1 MRQNFVPRISFHAKF
16 EVAIPNLAG
25 NALLRLRC
33 RHVTVKFLATSD
45 CVSQR
50 GKEFARPFEDFRNR
64 VNESLVIARLMS
76 FDRRRD
82 RRQDVGGPAVSR
94 EENFDARACSFCRLN
109 KDEFIFVRKDHAS
122 MPQKRGSTAQSVARL
137 INARQYSPNRTM
149 HRNVGTRADDLFSET
164 FSVRSY
170 SEDGW

>member
-1 MRQNFVPRISFHAKF
+1 LH
-16 EVAIPNLAG
+16 EG
-25 NALLRLRC
+25 C
-33 RHVTVKFLATSD
+33 RHVTVKFLATGD

-109 KDEFIFVRKDHAS
+109 KNEFIFVR
-122 MPQKRGSTAQSVARL
+122 
-137 INARQYSPNRTM
+137 
-149 HRNVGTRADDLFSET
+149 
-164 FSVRSY
+164 
-170 SEDGW
+170 